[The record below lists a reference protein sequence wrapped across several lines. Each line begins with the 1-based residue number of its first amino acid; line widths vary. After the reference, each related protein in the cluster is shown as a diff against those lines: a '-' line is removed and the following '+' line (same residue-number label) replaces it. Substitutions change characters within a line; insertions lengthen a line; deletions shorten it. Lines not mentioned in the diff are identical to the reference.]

1 MAPAPGQTRLIK
13 AGFVQIDEVT
23 GQLLRVIVFQYNP
36 ETLTRNLE
44 IIAVPP
50 PAPPQAP
57 REVISF
63 TLTFDATDKLE
74 AGDPV
79 TQQEG
84 ILPPLAALQVL
95 LNSGPTSLIVWV
107 SGNKRVVPVR
117 ITGMQFVEQAFDA
130 NLNPI
135 RAAVAITLLVLTD
148 QELANDPRGS
158 ALLDAYFLT
167 LQRLAE
173 LEYIN
178 GSLGALGLS
187 GI

>member
-1 MAPAPGQTRLIK
+1 MSPAPGQTKLIK
-13 AGFVQIDEVT
+13 AGFVQIDQVT
-23 GQLLRVIVFQYNP
+23 GQLLRIIAFQYNP

-44 IIAVPP
+44 MIASPLAQPP
-50 PAPPQAP
+50 PAP
-57 REVISF
+57 RETIAF
-63 TLTFDATDKLE
+63 TVTFDAADKLE

-95 LNSGPTSLIVWV
+95 LDSGPTSLIVWV
-107 SGNKRVVPVR
+107 SGNRRVVPVR
-117 ITGMQFVEQAFDA
+117 LTGMQFVEQAFDA
-130 NLNPI
+130 NLSPI
-135 RAAVAITLLVLTD
+135 RAEVAITLLVLSD
-148 QELANDPRGS
+148 QDLANDPRGR

-167 LQRLAE
+167 LQQLAE
-173 LEYIN
+173 LEYAN